1 MTNRPDVKELK
12 FNRPQLRFILA
23 KLASAVS
30 LWSRATGKSTLIAW
44 LMHMIVQHMP
54 RSAWGLV
61 GSTYGQ
67 ILTRTLPSTIDA
79 LEKLGYFKDVH
90 YFIGRKPPPSWGWPE
105 PFQRP
110 VKYDNFIIF
119 YTGTGFHLIS
129 QDGGSSSSRGLNL
142 DGWIADEG
150 LLLDREK
157 LGTDVIA
164 SNRGNLGIWD
174 CPLHHGKFI
183 FSSMPWGDQG
193 KWLLEDS
200 AYYERDGV
208 DFSQVRNQMIK
219 LQVEFVDSRATSTRM
234 ALYQEILDLSAQLR
248 FYANPKS
255 MAAGKN
261 KIPKGLLYSEA
272 NIFDNLLNI
281 GVGYLEEQRRELSDF
296 VFLIE
301 ILNQRP
307 ATVEAGFYPKL
318 NIGHHAQECM
328 ANDYIAGLNFNIGR
342 LRQPGCLMDSD
353 CLPFV
358 PLRGAV
364 DWGSKIS
371 VMTIAQIHKDAGE
384 YRFLKDFYVK
394 HPKLIEDL
402 AKLFCDYYEHHHLK
416 EFHFIEDSE
425 WGNARKPDSKLTY
438 NQQFAEC
445 LRERGWRVR
454 FFNQGRV
461 PNYAIRYKLGIDLLG
476 ESDTRQLLIRFNKV
490 NNKNTLT
497 AMSMAPLKENSRGEI
512 EKDKTSERKKTIPGE
527 EATHFTD
534 TVDLH
539 FMSIDKHVVRST
551 PEAAGLL
558 IVSS

>member
-1 MTNRPDVKELK
+1 MTTRPDVKELR
-12 FNRPQLRFILA
+12 FNRPQLRFILS

-44 LMHMIVQHMP
+44 LMHLIVQHMP
-54 RSAWGLV
+54 RSCWGLV

-79 LEKLGYFKDVH
+79 LEKLGYYKNVH
-90 YFIGRKPPPSWGWPE
+90 YFIGRKPDASWGWPE

-119 YTGTGFHLIS
+119 YTGTGFHLIT
-129 QDGGSSSSRGLNL
+129 QDAGGSSSRGLNL

-164 SNRGNLGIWD
+164 SNRGNLDVWD
-174 CPLHHGKFI
+174 SPLHHGKFI

-200 AYYERDGV
+200 AYYDRDGV
-208 DFSQVRNQMIK
+208 DFSLIRNQLIK
-219 LQVEFVDSRATSTRM
+219 LQLEFVDSRATSTRL
-234 ALYQEILDLSAQLR
+234 ALYEEILALSGQLR
-248 FYANPKS
+248 FYANPRS
-255 MAAGKN
+255 MGSSKQH
-261 KIPKGLLYSEA
+261 IPKGLLYSEA

-281 GVGYLEEQRRELSDF
+281 GIPYLEQQRRELSDF

-318 NIGHHAQECM
+318 VIAHHAQE
-328 ANDYIAGLNFNIGR
+328 ASNDSYLQGLNFNLGR
-342 LRQPGCLMDSD
+342 LRTPDSRMDGD
-353 CLPFV
+353 CLAHL

-371 VMTIAQIHKDAGE
+371 VMTVAQLHKEAGE

-402 AKLFCDYYEHHHLK
+402 AQVFCDYYEHHSCR

-445 LRERGWRVR
+445 LRARGWRVR

-476 ESDTRQLLIRFNKV
+476 ETDTRQLVVRFNKV

-551 PEAAGLL
+551 PEAGGLL
-558 IVSS
+558 LVSS